1 MILTMATIE
10 VEVEIDA
17 SQDKV
22 WEVISDIDNEPKFWK
37 GTKEVRNLSK
47 EGNKVNRE
55 IIIAFRDQKCLQEVT
70 LQPKEKIEAKFTKG
84 IIQGE
89 KIVSIIP
96 RDEKVILKTIWNIKL
111 TGLMGM
117 FTGMIKNHIKS
128 GTEQAMQSI
137 KNEIE
142 K

>member
-1 MILTMATIE
+1 MATIE
-10 VEVEIDA
+10 VEIEINA
-17 SQDKV
+17 PQDKV
-22 WEVISDIDNEPKFWK
+22 WEVVSDIDNEPKFWK
-37 GTKEVRNLSK
+37 GTKEVRNISK
-47 EGNKVNRE
+47 EGNKVSRE
-55 IIIAFRDQKCLQEVT
+55 ITIAFRDQKCLQEVT

-89 KIVSIIP
+89 KIVSIIL